1 MVSYLTNLLNEIKE
15 IFLFFLD
22 YVFGSIFDGCLTEPT
37 LIMQIFLF
45 SFCTMTCLGLLVDFL
60 IDHNHLFSEYMKDSS
75 DLYVRDRKQREKEA
89 DREAKYEA
97 RREKYR
103 LQNKADFIEKQNI
116 IKQTQK
122 DIYFDKKSGYEN
134 IKPSY
139 DIEKAIEKAENE
151 PLVYHKKT
159 KKE

>member
-1 MVSYLTNLLNEIKE
+1 MQSRFNDIMRDITDVLSFFLENIISKAFYFITSQP
-15 IFLFFLD
+15 LFFILLMC
-22 YVFGSIFDGCLTEPT
+22 FCL
-37 LIMQIFLF
+37 
-45 SFCTMTCLGLLVDFL
+45 MTCVILLLDFL

-75 DLYVRDRKQREKEA
+75 DLYVRDRKQREREA
-89 DREAKYEA
+89 DREAKFEA

-139 DIEKAIEKAENE
+139 DIDKAIEKVENE
-151 PLVYHKKT
+151 PLIYHKKI
-159 KKE
+159 KK

>member
-1 MVSYLTNLLNEIKE
+1 MQSSIVDLLNEIKAV
-15 IFLFFLD
+15 FQFFLD
-22 YVFGSIFDGCLTEPT
+22 DVFGSILDGGFTEPT
-37 LIMQIFLF
+37 LIIQIFFF
-45 SFCTMTCLGLLVDFL
+45 SFCIMSCLGLLIDFL
-60 IDHNHLFSEYMKDSS
+60 IDHNILFSEYMKDSAEK
-75 DLYVRDRKQREKEA
+75 YVHDRKQREKEA
-89 DREAKYEA
+89 EREAKNEA

-103 LQNKADFIEKQNI
+103 LQNKVDFIEKQNI

>member
-1 MVSYLTNLLNEIKE
+1 MQSSLNNIMRDITDVLSFFLENILSKAFYF
-15 IFLFFLD
+15 ITSQPLFFILLMC
-22 YVFGSIFDGCLTEPT
+22 FCL
-37 LIMQIFLF
+37 
-45 SFCTMTCLGLLVDFL
+45 MTCVILLLDFL

-75 DLYVRDRKQREKEA
+75 DLYVRDRKQREREA

-139 DIEKAIEKAENE
+139 DIDKAIEKVENE
-151 PLVYHKKT
+151 PLIYHKKI
-159 KKE
+159 KK

>member
-1 MVSYLTNLLNEIKE
+1 MVSYLTNLLDEIKE
-15 IFLFFLD
+15 VFLFFLD

-45 SFCTMTCLGLLVDFL
+45 SFCTMTCLGLLIDFL

-75 DLYVRDRKQREKEA
+75 DLYVKDRKQREREA

-151 PLVYHKKT
+151 PLVYRKKT

>member
-1 MVSYLTNLLNEIKE
+1 MQSTFNNIMRDITDVLSFFLENIISKAFYFITSQP
-15 IFLFFLD
+15 LFFILLMC
-22 YVFGSIFDGCLTEPT
+22 FCL
-37 LIMQIFLF
+37 
-45 SFCTMTCLGLLVDFL
+45 MTCVILLLDFL

-75 DLYVRDRKQREKEA
+75 DLYVRDRKQREREA
-89 DREAKYEA
+89 DREAKFEA

-139 DIEKAIEKAENE
+139 DIDKAIEKVENE
-151 PLVYHKKT
+151 PLIYHKKI
-159 KKE
+159 KK

>member
-1 MVSYLTNLLNEIKE
+1 MSCVLL
-15 IFLFFLD
+15 FL
-22 YVFGSIFDGCLTEPT
+22 
-37 LIMQIFLF
+37 
-45 SFCTMTCLGLLVDFL
+45 DFL
-60 IDHNHLFSEYMKDSS
+60 IDHNYLFAEYMKDSS

-89 DREAKYEA
+89 DREAKYEL

-103 LQNKADFIEKQNI
+103 QQYKADFIEKQNV

-122 DIYFDKKSGYEN
+122 DIYFDKKNGYEN
-134 IKPSY
+134 CKSSY
-139 DIEKAIEKAENE
+139 DIEKAILKAENE

>member
-1 MVSYLTNLLNEIKE
+1 MQSTFDNIMRDITDVLSFFLENIITKAFSFI
-15 IFLFFLD
+15 ISQPLFFILLMC
-22 YVFGSIFDGCLTEPT
+22 FCLMAC
-37 LIMQIFLF
+37 II
-45 SFCTMTCLGLLVDFL
+45 LLLDFL

-75 DLYVRDRKQREKEA
+75 EKYVHDRKQREKEA
-89 DREAKYEA
+89 EREAKNEA

-151 PLVYHKKT
+151 PLVYRKKT

>member
-1 MVSYLTNLLNEIKE
+1 MQSTFNDIMRDITDVLSFFLENIISKAFYFITSQP
-15 IFLFFLD
+15 LFFILLMC
-22 YVFGSIFDGCLTEPT
+22 FCL
-37 LIMQIFLF
+37 
-45 SFCTMTCLGLLVDFL
+45 MTCVILLLDFL

-75 DLYVRDRKQREKEA
+75 DLYVRDRKQREREA
-89 DREAKYEA
+89 DREAKFEA

-139 DIEKAIEKAENE
+139 DIDKAIEKVENE
-151 PLVYHKKT
+151 PLIYHKKI
-159 KKE
+159 KK

>member
-1 MVSYLTNLLNEIKE
+1 MQSTFDNIMRDITDVLSFFLEDIISKAFSF
-15 IFLFFLD
+15 IISQPLFFILLMC
-22 YVFGSIFDGCLTEPT
+22 FCL
-37 LIMQIFLF
+37 
-45 SFCTMTCLGLLVDFL
+45 MTCIILLLDFL

-75 DLYVRDRKQREKEA
+75 DLYVRDRKQREREA

-122 DIYFDKKSGYEN
+122 DIYFDKKRGYEN
-134 IKPSY
+134 HKPSY
-139 DIEKAIEKAENE
+139 DISKAIAEAE
-151 PLVYHKKT
+151 GESLIYYKKK

>member
-1 MVSYLTNLLNEIKE
+1 MQSSLNNIMRDITDVLSFFLENIISKAFYF
-15 IFLFFLD
+15 ITSQPLFFILLMC
-22 YVFGSIFDGCLTEPT
+22 FCL
-37 LIMQIFLF
+37 
-45 SFCTMTCLGLLVDFL
+45 MTCVILLLDFL

-75 DLYVRDRKQREKEA
+75 DLYVRDRKQREREA

-134 IKPSY
+134 SRPSY
-139 DIEKAIEKAENE
+139 DIDKAIVKAEND
-151 PLVYHKKT
+151 PLVYHKKI
-159 KKE
+159 KK